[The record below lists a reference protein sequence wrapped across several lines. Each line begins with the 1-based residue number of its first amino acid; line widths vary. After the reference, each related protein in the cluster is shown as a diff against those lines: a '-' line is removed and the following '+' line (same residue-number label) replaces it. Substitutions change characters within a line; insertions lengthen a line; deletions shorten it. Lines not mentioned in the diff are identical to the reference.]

1 MGGVEGVSFAADET
15 VSLLLTIL
23 PMILIWAVAFRL
35 FLGVGFLEVVFA
47 GIASLLGGIWYLA
60 TIRTRRR
67 EKAAMRGSE
76 IEDRMDYAR
85 WLDSEALR
93 VEVDARLENGDPGPA
108 LRVLNDA
115 ADANSQKLAQLQKGG
130 KLSKAG
136 EFMFEKQKLREKL
149 GLKKDQAPRE
159 NCR

>member
-15 VSLLLTIL
+15 VSLLLAVL
-23 PMILIWAVAFRL
+23 PMILIWGVAFRL
-35 FLGVGFLEVVFA
+35 LIGAGFIEGIFD
-47 GIASLLGGIWYLA
+47 GIASLFSGIWYLA
-60 TIRTRRR
+60 TIRTRRQE
-67 EKAAMRGSE
+67 EKAMRGSE
-76 IEDRMDYAR
+76 IEDRMEYAR

-149 GLKKDQAPRE
+149 GSKKDQAPRE
-159 NCR
+159 SCR